1 MGSNAIAGA
10 WGTLQPT
17 LSKST
22 LEVIESLGYG
32 KMTPVQAAT
41 IPQFM
46 SNKVSANRPSA
57 MDAGCETRQA

>member
-10 WGTLQPT
+10 WGTLQPA
-17 LSKST
+17 LSEST

-46 SNKVSANRPSA
+46 SNKVSVNRRSA
-57 MDAGCETRQA
+57 MDAGGDNGQA